1 MSSQETRDARAAK
14 LLRDKERGKKGKGKG
29 KGDDYEVEQ
38 YRHRKAA

>member
-29 KGDDYEVEQ
+29 DDYEVEQ